1 MAGFTRREFGT
12 LTFSG
17 LALGLAGCAS
27 GGGGATTST
36 PSQGQSSAVDWNAKG
51 PINYA
56 QGKDISG
63 YVDTLLTQW
72 NTAHPDQKV
81 TLIEL
86 PADADQQRAR
96 MIANAQAKG
105 ASGYDVIGTDVVWT
119 SEFAANGWI
128 VELPRDQ
135 FPTSGFLKS
144 SLDTGIYFNRLYAIP
159 QMANGALLFYRK
171 DLLTQVGLTE
181 PPTTWAGMADAGR
194 KVKALPGMASMSTY
208 GGQFQKYEGL
218 TCNAAEWINSAG
230 GDFLTADG
238 APAVNSDAALRGM
251 TALQGYFKDGTIS
264 TDALTWKEEESRV
277 AFMDGK
283 LLFLRNWPYVYSL
296 AEKTDGSSKIN
307 GKFGITLLP
316 GLTGPGVSTLGGLN
330 MAIPPTA
337 KNPGTCRDF
346 ITWWTAPEQQKI
358 MVQKSSSPP
367 TVEALYN
374 DADLN
379 TAFPYLAPLAKS
391 IAGGRA
397 RPKVVKY
404 GDTTLAIQDA
414 VYNIIGHAA
423 DPKTTLDQ
431 LQQQL
436 TTLVG
441 K

>member
-12 LTFSG
+12 LTLSG

-27 GGGGATTST
+27 GTGGTTTST
-36 PSQGQSSAVDWNAKG
+36 SSQGQTSGVDWNAKG
-51 PINYA
+51 PISYA

-63 YVDTLLTQW
+63 YVDTLLTKW

-86 PADADQQRAR
+86 PEEADQQRQK
-96 MIANAQAKG
+96 MIQNATSKG
-105 ASGYDVIGTDVVWT
+105 AAGYDVIGTDVVWT
-119 SEFAANGWI
+119 SEFAGNGWI
-128 VELPRDQ
+128 LELPRDQ
-135 FPTSGFLKS
+135 FPTTGFLKT

-171 DLLTQVGLTE
+171 DLLTQIGLTE
-181 PPTTWAGMADAGR
+181 PPTTWAGMAEAGR
-194 KVKALPGMASMSTY
+194 KVKALPGMASMNTY

-230 GDFLTADG
+230 GEFLTADG
-238 APAVNSDAALRGM
+238 APAVNSATSLGGM
-251 TALQGYFKDGTIS
+251 TALQGYFKDGTIPR
-264 TDALTWKEEESRV
+264 DALTWKEEESRV

-367 TVEALYN
+367 TVEALYT

-379 TAFPYLAPLAKS
+379 KEFPYLAPLAKS
-391 IAGGRA
+391 IASGRA
-397 RPKVVKY
+397 RPKAVKY

-414 VYNIIGHAA
+414 VYNIIANGS
-423 DPKTTLDQ
+423 DPKSTLDK